1 MNENCRD
8 VKFFDSKI
16 AVCYTEP
23 AAPKIKQKG
32 YPTMKPFARNLLS
45 GLLLAVL
52 LTTSLAACGS
62 DSDKTPAGDTTP
74 AAQTTAAPETEAP
87 TLFEQLPKNNY
98 GGAQFNILLPSE
110 HSYEFAEEATGEVVN
125 DALFKRDETV
135 ESTYGV
141 DLNYIAESG
150 QWSTRETYTGLIR
163 NSIMAQDGAYDLVD
177 GMISIL
183 MPMTMEGLFQ
193 NLADVDGINFD
204 DPWWSADMYDNL
216 NVAGK
221 LYGLTGSSMLS
232 MYKTTYVMY
241 ANTKLITDYGLADPV
256 DLVLAGKWTL
266 ENFLQMV
273 TGYSRDLNN
282 DGKMDDQDFYG
293 YVFKDVPQRGFQT
306 ALQLDV
312 ISRDADGKLTFIGAN
327 SRYLAAVDQ
336 MAALW
341 GNKSDWFVGNN
352 SVSTPIFINDRAII
366 FNETIESV
374 EKLRDMESDFVM
386 LPQPKYDEAQ
396 ENYRVQ
402 MGTASGMLFI
412 PNTVKNTAM
421 TVDVLNA
428 HGALS
433 YMDVVPAYYEDALKY
448 KYTRVEKNMEVIDI
462 INRSIMLDV
471 TYAHSQTI
479 GNEVQML
486 FYRNTV
492 SANPVASKFAA
503 VEKAIQAKLDT
514 IYTTFAGMET

>member
-1 MNENCRD
+1 
-8 VKFFDSKI
+8 
-16 AVCYTEP
+16 
-23 AAPKIKQKG
+23 
-32 YPTMKPFARNLLS
+32 MKTFARNLLS
-45 GLLLAVL
+45 GLLLAAL
-52 LTTSLAACGS
+52 LTTSLAACAG
-62 DSDKTPAGDTTP
+62 DSDATPTGDTTP
-74 AAQTTAAPETEAP
+74 AAQTTAAPETEVP
-87 TLFEQLPKNNY
+87 TPFEQLPKNNY

-110 HSYEFAEEATGEVVN
+110 HSYEFATEMTGEVVN
-125 DALFKRDETV
+125 DALVKRDETI
-135 ESTYGV
+135 ERTYGV

-150 QWSTRETYTGLIR
+150 QWSARETYTGLIR

-183 MPMTMEGLFQ
+183 MPMTMEGVFQ

-241 ANTKLITDYGLADPV
+241 ANTKLITDYQLPDPV
-256 DLVLAGKWTL
+256 DLVIEGKWTL
-266 ENFLQMV
+266 DTFLQMV
-273 TGYSRDLNN
+273 AGLSRDLNN
-282 DGKMDDQDFYG
+282 DGKMDKDDFYG

-312 ISRDADGKLTFIGAN
+312 VSVGADGKLTFTGA
-327 SRYLAAVDQ
+327 SERYLAAVDKLNTLFSNTDDWL
-336 MAALW
+336 MDKNTKDTSAAFM
-341 GNKSDWFVGNN
+341 D
-352 SVSTPIFINDRAII
+352 DRAII
-366 FNETIESV
+366 FNETIERV
-374 EKLRDMESDFVM
+374 ETLRDMESDFVM

-412 PNTVKNTAM
+412 PTTVKNTAM

-433 YMDVVPAYYEDALKY
+433 YMDVVPAYYEDALKA
-448 KYTRVEKNMEVIDI
+448 KYTRIEKNMEVIDI

-479 GNEVQML
+479 GNDVQVL
-486 FYRNTV
+486 LWRNTV
-492 SANPVASKFAA
+492 QANPVASKFAA
-503 VEKAIQAKLDT
+503 VEKAIQAKLDE
-514 IYTTFAGMET
+514 IYTTFAGLET